1 MNKKQRIQSHTLAV
15 LTHCMIDM
23 LDEMSVNTEVSINI
37 RERAKEFAKSLE
49 PLYETIFDSKQVS
62 SGPYLNNMNQKI
74 STVIRHNYEQITE

>member
-1 MNKKQRIQSHTLAV
+1 
-15 LTHCMIDM
+15 MIDM

>member
-1 MNKKQRIQSHTLAV
+1 MNRKKRIQSHTLAV

-62 SGPYLNNMNQKI
+62 SGSYLNNMNQKI